1 MDPID
6 RTDRTGRTGRTGTSH
21 LDDPQELGVA
31 FWAQAHGFATSEEP
45 PPGSPL
51 ARVRAFTAEHGSEV
65 LGPRHIQAAIE
76 GRPLLP

>member
-1 MDPID
+1 M
-6 RTDRTGRTGRTGTSH
+6 SH

-31 FWAQAHGFATSEEP
+31 FWAQAHGFAISEEP
-45 PPGSPL
+45 PPPDSPL